1 LSATPR
7 LGCIRLE
14 RVGVRLGRTWA
25 LRDVSL
31 ELRRGER
38 WLLAGHNGAGKTVLL
53 KLLRGDVWP
62 TPTGVER
69 REYELD
75 GEWHDEPLEARA
87 RIAYLGPER
96 QDRYERYG
104 IDARVDDIV
113 ATGYT
118 DDTLLL
124 DQPAPAQRRGV
135 RRALER
141 VGLAG
146 LARRRFLSL
155 SHGQR
160 RRVLLARALV
170 GEPDVLLLDE
180 VLNGLDAASRR
191 SFLRALD
198 AASGPGLAWVYATHR
213 PEDRPR
219 RITHSATLAQGGIVV
234 RAVDAAPVGVD
245 SPSIAAA
252 ERSRRRTT
260 PLRSAGPPRE
270 ALIRIDRAVVYRDE
284 RRVLGPLD
292 WTLAATEHWHVAGP
306 NGAGKSTLVGLLYGH
321 FSPAVGGRLQRRGLP
336 RGAPID
342 EWQRRVGL
350 VSPELQCTY
359 AATACTV
366 AEIVAS
372 GFQSSI
378 GLAAPPTRAETRRV
392 RAVLANW
399 GLEELGERRARQLSY
414 GQLRRALFA
423 RALVLERELLLLDEP
438 WDGLDA
444 ANRALVDER
453 LAEAVRRG
461 AQVVVVAHHESDV
474 PPYVTRRLDLVQG
487 QVVPSVVRAG
497 ARAPTGGPRGPRG
510 RLKAASP

>member
-1 LSATPR
+1 MIATPR

-14 RVGVRLGRTWA
+14 RVSVRLGRAWA

-38 WLLAGHNGAGKTVLL
+38 WLLAGQNGAGKTVLL

-69 REYELD
+69 RQYELD
-75 GEWHDEPLEARA
+75 GEWHGQPLETRA
-87 RIAYLGPER
+87 RIAYLGPEL
-96 QDRYERYG
+96 QDRYERHG

-124 DQPAPAQRRGV
+124 DAPTAAQRRGV
-135 RRALER
+135 RKALER
-141 VGLAG
+141 VGVAG

-155 SHGQR
+155 SYGQR
-160 RRVLLARALV
+160 RRVMLARALV

-180 VLNGLDAASRR
+180 VLNGLDAR
-191 SFLRALD
+191 SKRGFLRALD
-198 AASGPGLAWVYATHR
+198 AASGPSLAWVYATHR
-213 PEDRPR
+213 PEDRPQ
-219 RITHSATLAQGGIVV
+219 RITHTATLARGVIVV
-234 RAVDAAPVGVD
+234 HGVDAAAVEAE
-245 SPSIAAA
+245 SPSKPVVSAP
-252 ERSRRRTT
+252 RSRRE
-260 PLRSAGPPRE
+260 PLHAAGAPGD
-270 ALIRIDRAVVYRDE
+270 ALFRLERAVVYRDE

-292 WTLAATEHWHVAGP
+292 WTVAAHEHWHVAGP

-321 FSPAVGGRLQRRGLP
+321 FSPAAGGRVQRRGLP

-366 AEIVAS
+366 EEIVAS

-378 GLAAPPTRAETRRV
+378 GLARPPTRAEARRV
-392 RAVLANW
+392 RAAMASW
-399 GLEELGERRARQLSY
+399 GLEDLGGRRARQLSY
-414 GQLRRALFA
+414 GQLRRALYA

-444 ANRALVDER
+444 PNRRLADER
-453 LAEAVRRG
+453 LAEAVQRG
-461 AQVVVVAHHESDV
+461 TQVVVVAHHESDV
-474 PPYVTRRLDLVQG
+474 PPYVTRRLDLE
-487 QVVPSVVRAG
+487 
-497 ARAPTGGPRGPRG
+497 RG
-510 RLKAASP
+510 RAAP